1 MRPMGDHEIVRSRL
15 KVWQFVVLIVL
26 LAVAA
31 VTVVQWRRFGKYDAA
46 QLLSCLPL
54 DHAVKVYI
62 DADALRAGGFLNV
75 AAGPQT
81 VEEPD
86 YRRFVEETGFDYRRD
101 LKAVAASFVHGDVYL
116 AVQGQFDWKRLSNYA
131 REQRGTCVEAMCS
144 MPASRPGRSISYYL
158 LRRDVLAV
166 AVAPEE
172 RGVAKI
178 TRPQGKRSSYVP
190 PSPIWVSAPGEAFT
204 DLRGLPDGSHILA
217 PLAEAQEASFR
228 VLEQEIQLDAAC
240 SSADVA
246 ARVAQRFTTTTNLL
260 QSMLLRE
267 KVSPQPSDLSGV
279 LVGGKF
285 EARASHAIGTWPMQ
299 KQFVEALF
307 SGGAR

>member
-26 LAVAA
+26 LAGAA

-75 AAGPQT
+75 ATGPQT

-116 AVQGQFDWKRLSNYA
+116 
-131 REQRGTCVEAMCS
+131 
-144 MPASRPGRSISYYL
+144 
-158 LRRDVLAV
+158 
-166 AVAPEE
+166 
-172 RGVAKI
+172 
-178 TRPQGKRSSYVP
+178 
-190 PSPIWVSAPGEAFT
+190 
-204 DLRGLPDGSHILA
+204 
-217 PLAEAQEASFR
+217 
-228 VLEQEIQLDAAC
+228 
-240 SSADVA
+240 
-246 ARVAQRFTTTTNLL
+246 
-260 QSMLLRE
+260 
-267 KVSPQPSDLSGV
+267 
-279 LVGGKF
+279 
-285 EARASHAIGTWPMQ
+285 
-299 KQFVEALF
+299 
-307 SGGAR
+307 